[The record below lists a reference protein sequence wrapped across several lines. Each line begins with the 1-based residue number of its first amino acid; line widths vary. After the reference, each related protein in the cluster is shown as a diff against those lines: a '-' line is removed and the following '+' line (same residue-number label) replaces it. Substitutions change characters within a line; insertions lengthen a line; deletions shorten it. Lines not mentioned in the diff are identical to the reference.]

1 MGTIIITL
9 LAVSLPALA
18 QEAPQQELAD
28 EEIGL
33 IEDSLTTLRQ
43 VELCD
48 DLQNFAEPLLYA
60 RELGIPLEALI
71 PDYFLEDL
79 NEESRLVVTEIF
91 EILYDRP
98 FPEHEMELAARWIR
112 LGCLRGLY

>member
-18 QEAPQQELAD
+18 QEAPQRELTD

-33 IEDSLTTLRQ
+33 IQNSLTTLRQ
-43 VELCD
+43 IELCD
-48 DLQNFAEPLLYA
+48 DLEEFAWPLMYA

-79 NEESRLVVTEIF
+79 NEESRLIVQETF
-91 EILYDRP
+91 EILYYRP